1 MLILVFFVVLA
12 CVGGWLYGEVKN
24 NQPIRVI
31 CALGCMVVFSSI
43 AAAVSGLYTALSAG
57 IPMSTAVHEYLD
69 TATSQLQEGN
79 VDFVVDEFD
88 GFKQRVHI
96 TYETGTFLDEVKNE
110 TNRMKSGPTQ
120 P

>member
-1 MLILVFFVVLA
+1 MLILVFIVVLA
-12 CVGGWLYGEVKN
+12 CVGGWLYGEAKN

-31 CALGCMVVFSSI
+31 CALGCMVVFSGI
-43 AAAVSGLYTALSAG
+43 AAAVSGLHTALSVG

-69 TATSQLQEGN
+69 AATSQLQDGN

-88 GFKQRVHI
+88 GFKQRAHI
-96 TYETGTFLDEVKNE
+96 TYETGAFLDEVKKE

>member
-43 AAAVSGLYTALSAG
+43 AAAVSGFYTALSAG

>member
-1 MLILVFFVVLA
+1 MLILVFIVVLA

-69 TATSQLQEGN
+69 TATS
-79 VDFVVDEFD
+79 
-88 GFKQRVHI
+88 KK
-96 TYETGTFLDEVKNE
+96 GTLI
-110 TNRMKSGPTQ
+110 SS
-120 P
+120 